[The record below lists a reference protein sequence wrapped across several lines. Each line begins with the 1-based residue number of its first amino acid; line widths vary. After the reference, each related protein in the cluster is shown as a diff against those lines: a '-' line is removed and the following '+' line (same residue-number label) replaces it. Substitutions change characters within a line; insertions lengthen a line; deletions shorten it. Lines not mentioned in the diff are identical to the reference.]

1 MYNYLE
7 SVKNSVKNYLIEND
21 YNIEEVNKDD
31 LHDLLWCEDSIT
43 GNGSGSYT
51 FNTYKAQENLN
62 GNWGLLEECASEFGI
77 EPTIS
82 DGWEHG
88 AEWWDVSIRCY
99 LLSQA
104 IDEVINEWC

>member
-21 YNIEEVNKDD
+21 YNIGEVNKDD

-51 FNTYKAQENLN
+51 FNSYKAQENLN
-62 GNWGLLEECASEFGI
+62 GNWGLLEECANEFGV

-104 IDEVINEWC
+104 IDEVIDEWR